1 VTVEGSGRLRDRV
14 AGAMQQVA
22 DAFAGTIATRPEDWH
37 VLGRVWADVGPDPAP
52 APPAAST
59 ALRSDA

>member
-1 VTVEGSGRLRDRV
+1 
-14 AGAMQQVA
+14 MQQVA